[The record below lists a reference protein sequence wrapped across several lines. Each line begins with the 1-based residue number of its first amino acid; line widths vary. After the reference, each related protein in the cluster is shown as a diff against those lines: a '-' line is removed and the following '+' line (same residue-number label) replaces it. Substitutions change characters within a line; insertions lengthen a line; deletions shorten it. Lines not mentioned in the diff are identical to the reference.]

1 MDGGH
6 SSTMTAFLLPTHTA
20 TTLLQQHH
28 KNHPVTAY
36 VNSYRAN
43 SPRFLT
49 SPSRVGCVVCGRQH
63 LKQPSWWWL
72 SAFVHRRLFTLSSGN
87 SIVVGFPLVT
97 CEKPQEENASQD
109 DTPEQVP
116 QTAST
121 WKDSS
126 QETASS
132 SEEESSQ
139 DILQSPNFL
148 KRKLELVQQELEKAK
163 SDISHWEKQYNE
175 QKESYVRL
183 VADFENYRKRMNK
196 EKQDIAE
203 VTKANV
209 VRELISVLDNFER
222 AAAAIVV
229 QTESERKI
237 HESYQALAKQLL
249 DAMIKLNVEP
259 IDAVG
264 QPFNPNLH
272 EAVNRVDSE
281 DHEEG
286 IVAMQYQR
294 GYKIGERLVRPALC
308 VVSSGPGPS
317 SSSNSKR
324 KEEEEESTSHHN
336 GVKE

>member
-1 MDGGH
+1 
-6 SSTMTAFLLPTHTA
+6 
-20 TTLLQQHH
+20 
-28 KNHPVTAY
+28 
-36 VNSYRAN
+36 
-43 SPRFLT
+43 
-49 SPSRVGCVVCGRQH
+49 
-63 LKQPSWWWL
+63 
-72 SAFVHRRLFTLSSGN
+72 
-87 SIVVGFPLVT
+87 
-97 CEKPQEENASQD
+97 
-109 DTPEQVP
+109 
-116 QTAST
+116 
-121 WKDSS
+121 
-126 QETASS
+126 
-132 SEEESSQ
+132 
-139 DILQSPNFL
+139 
-148 KRKLELVQQELEKAK
+148 LVQQELEKAK